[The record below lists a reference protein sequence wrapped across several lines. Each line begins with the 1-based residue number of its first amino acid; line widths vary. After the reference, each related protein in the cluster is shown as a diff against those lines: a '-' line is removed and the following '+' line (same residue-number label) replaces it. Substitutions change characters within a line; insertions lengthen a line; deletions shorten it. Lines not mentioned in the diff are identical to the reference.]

1 MTISKVNDSLSLTNV
16 FNNIKSLIVN
26 FDDDTCEAGFIL
38 RELSRNAFGA
48 RPLDRVKMTE
58 ALEKVC
64 AEAKPIALEVIYAI
78 ERITAN
84 N

>member
-1 MTISKVNDSLSLTNV
+1 MGMTLLED
-16 FNNIKSLIVN
+16 NIKSLIVN
-26 FDDDTCEAGFIL
+26 FDDSTCEAGFIL

-48 RPLDRVKMTE
+48 RPLDRAKMTE

-64 AEAKPIALEVIYAI
+64 TEAKPIALEVIYAI

>member
-1 MTISKVNDSLSLTNV
+1 MGMTLLDD
-16 FNNIKSLIVN
+16 NIKSLIVN

-78 ERITAN
+78 ECITAN